1 MFHNVEERMV
11 IDQGS
16 GFLKIWGKIGRCNF
30 VGLDILG
37 LNLSRP

>member
-16 GFLKIWGKIGRCNF
+16 GFLKIWGKIG
-30 VGLDILG
+30 GATL
-37 LNLSRP
+37 